1 MAPRAAVLLSKGF
14 SVLLIDF
21 QAHGE
26 TLGQAITLG
35 WRESSDVLAALAWL
49 KAQGSRRRIGAI
61 GVSLGGASI
70 LLGPQPM
77 GFDAIVLEAVYPRI
91 GRAVENRVR
100 RRAGVLTPILSA
112 LLLAQIPLRL
122 HVCPHDL
129 EPIRYIAKVGAP
141 VLVVAG
147 SVDLDT
153 TLGESDE
160 LFRAAIH
167 PKQMWIVRGAG
178 HQDFLRYD
186 AAGYESHVIRFLI
199 DQLQPAIKAS

>member
-1 MAPRAAVLLSKGF
+1 MTRALIKKTACIVLSLSLICGGGLSWIVGSELIRPANHTVQLPPGLAAKLVSIPGQGHAIAGWWADRGSQSPIVLLLHGIRADRSSMAPRAAVLRSKGF

-61 GVSLGGASI
+61 SVSLGGASI

-100 RRAGVLTPILSA
+100 RRAG
-112 LLLAQIPLRL
+112 
-122 HVCPHDL
+122 
-129 EPIRYIAKVGAP
+129 
-141 VLVVAG
+141 
-147 SVDLDT
+147 
-153 TLGESDE
+153 
-160 LFRAAIH
+160 
-167 PKQMWIVRGAG
+167 
-178 HQDFLRYD
+178 
-186 AAGYESHVIRFLI
+186 
-199 DQLQPAIKAS
+199 